1 MKAAVVTQAAA
12 QADRRVLT
20 ELPISANIMFAA
32 DVLNGMDTSTE
43 CDDNRGP

>member
-1 MKAAVVTQAAA
+1 MNAAVVTQAAA

-20 ELPISANIMFAA
+20 EPPISATTMVAA